1 MRQGLEG
8 RRSRSEG
15 MERQR
20 NPGKPDGDVSKVGC
34 FLDSPGPPV
43 TDAAGVTEFGAS
55 KSRRCR

>member
-20 NPGKPDGDVSKVGC
+20 NPGKPDGDVSKVC
-34 FLDSPGPPV
+34 YFFAIPD
-43 TDAAGVTEFGAS
+43 EF
-55 KSRRCR
+55 

>member
-20 NPGKPDGDVSKVGC
+20 NPEKPDGFRGSVNR
-34 FLDSPGPPV
+34 
-43 TDAAGVTEFGAS
+43 AARNIRGGGGTESGAS
-55 KSRRCR
+55 KSRRYR